1 MHSHRHPR
9 TPTLPACLPAPPC
22 LPCPAPPAVFA
33 GIGFAWY
40 HYVYLLPKVDYN
52 RVHPYTSWIPI
63 TGDWLAGLA
72 GRAGLLVPGWAGWR
86 GVVMR

>member
-1 MHSHRHPR
+1 MHSPQ
-9 TPTLPACLPAPPC
+9 TPSHTNLACLPHPA
-22 LPCPAPPAVFA
+22 CPAPPAVFA

-63 TGDWLAGLA
+63 TGDWLAGLT
-72 GRAGLLVPGWAGWR
+72 GWPGLLACLCQAGQG